1 MYNYHEFLEL
11 IELFF
16 IASEFLEWVQLIILY
31 NYHEPTV
38 AVAKRGKQ
46 FLELIEFFFIASE
59 FLEWI
64 LLIVLYNYHEPTVA
78 VAKRGKQFLELIELF
93 FCFRISRMAIL

>member
-16 IASEFLEWVQLIILY
+16 IASEFLEWILLIILY
-31 NYHEPTV
+31 NYHE
-38 AVAKRGKQ
+38 